1 MTISTS
7 LTKIK
12 ESRHNTAGTE
22 QFLTMWTS
30 KENKRICT
38 PNSDNAQEMNQ
49 FLKKLQTTTTQ
60 AMWNYL
66 NNVTN
71 IKEIELIILKQK
83 ISRPNDFA
91 SEF

>member
-12 ESRHNTAGTE
+12 ESRHNIAGTE

-38 PNSDNAQEMNQ
+38 PNSGNAQEMNQ
-49 FLKKLQTTTTQ
+49 LLKKFQTTTTQ
-60 AMWNYL
+60 AMWDYL
-66 NNVTN
+66 NNATN
-71 IKEIELIILKQK
+71 IKEIEVVILKQK
-83 ISRPNDFA
+83 ISRPSDFT